1 MIEIEKFKAFVSQS
15 STRIQNLANRRDTSI
30 GFNAFALASDLY
42 YRENFHSDIICAI
55 LNPHSPHGEGV
66 LFVRLFVKFLAKIAL
81 LQHKPQLAET
91 LDALPFDDSIEA
103 LREDGKV
110 DIKIVHKADPQWT
123 IIVENKING
132 ACDMERQLPRY
143 IENCAARHEKVK
155 AAVYLKASD
164 EGRPEDNG
172 WIKGDK
178 ELVDGLLLSV
188 AGYSE
193 DSQICS
199 MVEGWLEPCEARS
212 KNFNAKIVVSQYAEL
227 VVNHAG
233 ETMNQS
239 EYKQIMDALGQ
250 HKVKYSQ
257 LAQIVNEM
265 PIALANY
272 IAKEFNR
279 AKTKEKYLL
288 AKDVWIW
295 KDTTVVFD
303 FNKFEIKGK
312 NGMAMPVSY
321 AVDLSCDDLSGWGAS
336 FFLRDGIPAKRCES
350 ILKEFNSK
358 FAWSDY
364 YKRVVLPFDS
374 DEMFGNP
381 DLLIDKIRELLEF
394 ISQNGEKFQNV
405 LNGAV

>member
-1 MIEIEKFKAFVSQS
+1 
-15 STRIQNLANRRDTSI
+15 
-30 GFNAFALASDLY
+30 
-42 YRENFHSDIICAI
+42 
-55 LNPHSPHGEGV
+55 
-66 LFVRLFVKFLAKIAL
+66 
-81 LQHKPQLAET
+81 
-91 LDALPFDDSIEA
+91 
-103 LREDGKV
+103 
-110 DIKIVHKADPQWT
+110 
-123 IIVENKING
+123 
-132 ACDMERQLPRY
+132 MERQLPRY